1 MEGETRRRRAKRS
14 EVGRSWGER
23 AQSGAL
29 LSEGAR
35 SGTMIN
41 EAALGRDKEISVRR
55 SLKVKITK
63 VGGSLSPY
71 SPMYRGFIVK

>member
-1 MEGETRRRRAKRS
+1 MEGKTRWRRAKQS
-14 EVGRSWGER
+14 EVGQSLGER

-29 LSEGAR
+29 LGEGAQ

-55 SLKVKITK
+55 SLKV
-63 VGGSLSPY
+63 
-71 SPMYRGFIVK
+71 